1 MSKHLA
7 PVTVA
12 ERLFGSI
19 ERVSEIVGNRAK
31 AAYNWRWPTSNADAG
46 DFRSMRH
53 VRALHIHALQNNIP
67 LKLEHLI
74 YGASEDEVAALLAA
88 APPLPPARVEAAE

>member
-19 ERVSEIVGNRAK
+19 ERVSEICGNRAK
-31 AAYNWRWPTSNADAG
+31 AGYNWRWPSSSADAG

-53 VRALHIHALQNNIP
+53 VRAVYEHARRAGIP
-67 LKLEHLI
+67 LELRHLV
-74 YGASEDEVAALLAA
+74 YGASEDDVAALLAHV
-88 APPLPPARVEAAE
+88 PRVEAAE

>member
-1 MSKHLA
+1 MGRHLTPVEVCERAFSNIEVLAQIIGRDSK
-7 PVTVA
+7 T
-12 ERLFGSI
+12 GY
-19 ERVSEIVGNRAK
+19 G
-31 AAYNWRWPTSNADAG
+31 WRRPSKFADAG